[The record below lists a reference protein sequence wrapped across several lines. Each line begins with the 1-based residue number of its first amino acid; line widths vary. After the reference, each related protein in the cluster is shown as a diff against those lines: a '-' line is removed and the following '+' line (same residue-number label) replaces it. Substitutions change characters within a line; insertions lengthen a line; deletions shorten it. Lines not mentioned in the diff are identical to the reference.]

1 MSAGR
6 RAVFL
11 DRDGVLNRAEVRD
24 GKPYAPRR
32 LEEFRLLPGTAAAL
46 RGLREARLFLV
57 VITNQPDIA
66 NGLVGEAV
74 VAAMHERLRKRLPI
88 DDIKLCPHGQ
98 SAGCDCRKPKPGML
112 MAAARQHAID
122 LSASFMVG
130 DRVSDMLAGQAAGC
144 YTIFLQRGYEET
156 RRQSI
161 EADTVA
167 YSLPGAARLILSRL
181 QGGL

>member
-11 DRDGVLNRAEVRD
+11 DRDGVLNRAEVKD

-32 LEEFRLLPGTAAAL
+32 LEEFRLLPGTAAL
-46 RGLREARLFLV
+46 RELREAGLFLV
-57 VITNQPDIA
+57 VVTNQPDIA

-112 MAAARQHAID
+112 IAAAREHAID

-130 DRVSDMLAGQAAGC
+130 DRVSDMLAGRAAGC

-161 EADTVA
+161 EADAVS
-167 YSLPGAARLILSRL
+167 YSLPGAARLILSWL